1 MFSEIRMRRLRSN
14 ENLRRLVRETQWSV
28 DNLLYPIFVVPG
40 SGVRQEIPSM
50 PGIYKLSV
58 DQVIREVQEVAEFR
72 IPGVLLFGQPH
83 TKDAKGS
90 ESYSDQGVVQQAV
103 RAIKSQLLHVLVA
116 TDVCLCAYTT
126 QGHCGLV
133 DKNQIVNDATLEVL
147 AKIATSHAHAG
158 ADLISPS
165 DMMDGRVAAIRSS
178 LDEQGFS
185 NLPIMAYSAKFSS
198 AFYGPFRDAQ
208 GSTPQFGDRR
218 SYQLDP
224 ANGREALRE
233 IDLDISE
240 GADIVMVKPAL
251 AYLDVIARAK
261 EITDLPIAAYQVS
274 GEYAMIKAAAEKQ
287 WLDEEKVM
295 MESLQSIRRAGASII
310 ITYFAKEAARLLTR

>member
-1 MFSEIRMRRLRSN
+1 MFSEIRLRRLRSN

-40 SGVRQEIPSM
+40 HGVRQEISSM

-90 ESYSDQGVVQQAV
+90 EAYLDSGVVQQAV

-126 QGHCGLV
+126 HGHCGLV
-133 DKNQIVNDATLEVL
+133 DKNQVLNDATLEVL
-147 AKIATSHAHAG
+147 TKIALSHAEAG

-165 DMMDGRVAAIRSS
+165 DMMDGRVVAIRSA

-185 NLPIMAYSAKFSS
+185 NLPIMAYSAKFASS
-198 AFYGPFRDAQ
+198 FYGPFRDAQ
-208 GSTPQFGDRR
+208 GSIPQFGDRR

-251 AYLDVIARAK
+251 PYLDVISRAK

-274 GEYAMIKAAAEKQ
+274 GEYAMLKAAAQRQ
-287 WLDEEKVM
+287 WLDEEKVI